1 MVKIIVNGAAGR
13 MGREV
18 IRVALEDGDLEV
30 VGAFEAGRSPLLGK
44 TLRDIFGETAPDVEV
59 TRQQRESLSLAD
71 VVIDFSVPAASV
83 SLLPMIYDVEISLVI
98 GTTGFEPDDLAAI
111 RKLSESHP
119 VLFSPNL
126 SEGIN
131 ALFAVVPNLLSTL
144 DRDWDVEIVEY
155 HHRNK
160 LDSPSGTALR
170 FGEIVSESR
179 GRSLES
185 VARFG
190 RKSRI
195 GPRED
200 DEICF
205 HSIRGGEVPGEHR
218 LVFSKG
224 EEEIV
229 ITHRVHSRRV
239 FARGALFAAKLL
251 VEKGPGLYTLRGL
264 IGDKRSEKRGRNE
277 AEI

>member
-1 MVKIIVNGAAGR
+1 MVKIIVNGVGGR

-18 IRVALEDGDLEV
+18 IQAALEDSDFEV
-30 VGAFEAGRSPLLGK
+30 VGAFEAARSPLLGK
-44 TLRDIFGETAPDVEV
+44 SLRDIFGETVPDVEV
-59 TRQQRESLSLAD
+59 TLQQRESLSRAD
-71 VVIDFSVPAASV
+71 VVIDFSLPAASV
-83 SLLPMIYDVEISLVI
+83 SLLPMVYDVEISLVI

-111 RKLSESHP
+111 RKLSESHS

-131 ALFAVVPNLLSTL
+131 ALFTIVPDFLSLLG
-144 DRDWDVEIVEY
+144 RDWDVEIVEY

-170 FGEIVSESR
+170 FGEIISEGR
-179 GRSLES
+179 GRSLEAI
-185 VARFG
+185 ARFG

-205 HSIRGGEVPGEHR
+205 HSIRGGEVPGEHQ
-218 LVFSKG
+218 LIFSRG
-224 EEEIV
+224 EEEII
-229 ITHRVHSRRV
+229 ITHRVHSRKV
-239 FARGALFAAKLL
+239 FARGALFAAKMLIGR
-251 VEKGPGLYTLRGL
+251 GPGLYTMKSL
-264 IGDKRSEKRGRNE
+264 IGDQRAKTEKE
-277 AEI
+277 